1 MIILNFSGKK
11 QKNGSLRS
19 ALSVELESP
28 EVEKI
33 RREFEMYR
41 MHKEQELTGVS
52 KKEARLSVENK
63 RLRSELL
70 ALQKT
75 CRKLRDERNSALEAE
90 HQALVRAAAF
100 ETDRD
105 KIQRQFKV
113 RLMITSSGSGI
124 FKIIIFMKLL

>member
-1 MIILNFSGKK
+1 M
-11 QKNGSLRS
+11 
-19 ALSVELESP
+19 ESP

-33 RREFEMYR
+33 KREFDMYKL
-41 MHKEQELTGVS
+41 HTEQELTAS
-52 KKEARLSVENK
+52 NKKESRLATENK

-70 ALQKT
+70 AIQKT
-75 CRKLRDERNSALEAE
+75 CKKLREERDSALEAE

-113 RLMITSSGSGI
+113 RLLLI
-124 FKIIIFMKLL
+124 FIKF